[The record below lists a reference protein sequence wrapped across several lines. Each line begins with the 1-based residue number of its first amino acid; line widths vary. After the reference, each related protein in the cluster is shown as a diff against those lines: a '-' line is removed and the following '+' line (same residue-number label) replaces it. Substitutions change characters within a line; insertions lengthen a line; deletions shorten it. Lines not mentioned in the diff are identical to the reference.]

1 MRAPIFAISNFRR
14 CWGHYSVTHK
24 VASPYHPRTNG
35 QAKVSNREL
44 KKILEK
50 TMAFTRKDW
59 ALKLDDALWAYRTS
73 FKTPIGLSPFQ
84 MVYGKACH
92 LPVQMEHKAYWALK
106 FLNFDEVLLGEK
118 RKL

>member
-1 MRAPIFAISNFRR
+1 MQRPTSEGVRPLQRHTQSGLTI
-14 CWGHYSVTHK
+14 
-24 VASPYHPRTNG
+24 PQTNG

-50 TMAFTRKDW
+50 TVAFTKKYW
-59 ALKLDDALWAYRTS
+59 SSKLDDALWVYTTA

-84 MVYGKACH
+84 MVYGKAFH
-92 LPVQMEHKAYWALK
+92 LPVEMEHKEYWALK